1 MFNFCVNNKNV
12 AFRIDK
18 DITGNDIPNQVISVG
33 VAPLVILLHKAE
45 GCHVCVNHN
54 LSGGYG
60 VGYANLTENRLYGTT
75 VKASKAMKPVGSI
88 GKKHIM
94 HHNLFEQCYNTAAVH
109 QIVYFID
116 RIVGY
121 IGIVGIQKPLAFAI
135 CSAMRCSR
143 SNGVTS
149 VWPVPDC
156 ASCNWQSRWSSL
168 AIAAIRLFSASC
180 APSLPC
186 ETDL

>member
-1 MFNFCVNNKNV
+1 MFNFCVDNKNV

-109 QIVYFID
+109 QVVYFID
-116 RIVGY
+116 RIIGY
-121 IGIVGIQKPLAFAI
+121 IGIVL
-135 CSAMRCSR
+135 
-143 SNGVTS
+143 
-149 VWPVPDC
+149 
-156 ASCNWQSRWSSL
+156 
-168 AIAAIRLFSASC
+168 IAAGTRNTKVKYLCHRNPKTFGLRHLFGHALLSLKRSYICLASSRLRFM
-180 APSLPC
+180 
-186 ETDL
+186 